1 MKKLTVDRLEKE
13 YIICRG
19 EDDRMYALLYSEA
32 PEGLAKD
39 DKLIITNEGTVIKA

>member
-19 EDDRMYALLYSEA
+19 EDERMYALLYSEA
-32 PEGLAKD
+32 PEGLVKG
-39 DKLIITNEGTVIKA
+39 DKLVITNDGEVIKG

>member
-19 EDDRMYALLYSEA
+19 EDERMYALLYAEA
-32 PEGLAKD
+32 PEGLAKG
-39 DKLIITNEGTVIKA
+39 DKLVITNDGTVIKG

>member
-19 EDDRMYALLYSEA
+19 EDERMYALLHSEA
-32 PEGLAKD
+32 PEGLKKN
-39 DKLIITNEGTVIKA
+39 DKLIITNDGTVEKA

>member
-19 EDDRMYALLYSEA
+19 EDERMYALLYSES
-32 PEGLAKD
+32 PEGLKKG
-39 DKLIITNEGTVIKA
+39 DKLVITNEGTVQKA